1 VTGNINFLPLP
12 LESESGQLGR
22 VLYDKRTL
30 RGAVGK
36 VVIYRRAGMGAGV
49 NYLYRRDSLFNFPP
63 VTNTANGRIEQL
75 LSKSTR
81 FALSQSKYSRYS
93 ERYES

>member
-36 VVIYRRAGMGAGV
+36 VVIYRRAGMGGSVFASFSYD
-49 NYLYRRDSLFNFPP
+49 NPNRSWCELF
-63 VTNTANGRIEQL
+63 VSA
-75 LSKSTR
+75 
-81 FALSQSKYSRYS
+81 
-93 ERYES
+93 